1 MLLPLQITFRHMDPS
16 PALEARVREL
26 SGRLERFYDSIT
38 SCRVVISTPPAHS
51 HKGGPFSVRIDVTL
65 PGGEVFVHS
74 EHETTGAHTDVYVA
88 LRDAF
93 DDLRR
98 QLEDY
103 ARRQHGEVKRHEAST
118 QTGTVVEVATE
129 EGYGRIET
137 DDGHLVYFHRN
148 SVHGTRFEALV
159 PGAKVQF
166 AEEQGDLG
174 AQAAAVRLQAGAEG
188 VEQATIRASEQ
199 AK

>member
-16 PALEARVREL
+16 PAVEARVREL
-26 SGRLERFYDSIT
+26 AARLDRFYESIT

-74 EHETTGAHTDVYVA
+74 DHETTGAHTDVYVA

-103 ARRQHGEVKRHEAST
+103 GRRQRGEVKHHEAAM
-118 QTGTVVEVATE
+118 QNGTVVEVAAE
-129 EGYGRIET
+129 EGYGRIEAA
-137 DDGHLVYFHRN
+137 DGRFVYFHRN
-148 SVHGTRFEALV
+148 SVHGARFEALV
-159 PGAKVQF
+159 PGAKVRF
-166 AEEQGDLG
+166 EEEQGELG
-174 AQAAAVRLQAGAEG
+174 PQAAAVRVPA
-188 VEQATIRASEQ
+188 RA
-199 AK
+199 A